1 MPAAFAFGFV
11 LTVNVFLVA
20 LPLPL
25 FLRASFS
32 FSAVSLFWAM
42 MSCFIRST
50 SALRLAFGEMWPWQ
64 RR

>member
-1 MPAAFAFGFV
+1 MPAAFAFSFV

-20 LPLPL
+20 LPLP
-25 FLRASFS
+25 LRASFS